1 MGIPLTHEIE
11 LEKYMNDP
19 KQQKKQRRINWNI
32 VKSIILIKKHDNGY
46 FT

>member
-1 MGIPLTHEIE
+1 MCIPLTHENE

-19 KQQKKQRRINWNI
+19 KQQKKQRTINWNI
-32 VKSIILIKKHDNGY
+32 VKSIILIKKHDNGS